1 MEWTVEGPPSL
12 TVVWSVLRWSMERSP
27 SPLHRQADTLA
38 GVGKVPSKVPCTPPR
53 TRRVVAG
60 AASISSTSSSTEIR
74 SETSEILDTAT
85 ASETEEGTGSKS
97 RSLSPCKVPA
107 SDKAEGDNWCG

>member
-1 MEWTVEGPPSL
+1 MDGGRSSKLDCMTACAA
-12 TVVWSVLRWSMERSP
+12 LRWSIERSP

-53 TRRVVAG
+53 TRRVVAA
-60 AASISSTSSSTEIR
+60 AASTASAAVTSAETR

-85 ASETEEGTGSKS
+85 AVTTETDEAGSVS

-107 SDKAEGDNWCG
+107 ADKAEGDNW